1 MYFTISVFD
10 ALFGVVCALMLI
22 FGGKLVYICMLYN
35 VYTVCKIRIN
45 NWVYFTF
52 FLTGSIRQ
60 VIIFCSSELLVKNL
74 HRESASLICINNFE
88 KYTVPE
94 IISISVLQP
103 SLSGLE
109 QMQLYYVPYVY
120 CLLFTYSWPLHL
132 LQPWQARFSCG
143 ESDYFWY
150 SVLVSH
156 LYILNPSY

>member
-109 QMQLYYVPYVY
+109 QMQLITYHMYIVY
-120 CLLFTYSWPLHL
+120 CLHIVGRCICSNRDRLGFRAENQIIFGTVY
-132 LQPWQARFSCG
+132 
-143 ESDYFWY
+143 WY
-150 SVLVSH
+150 PIYTVH
-156 LYILNPSY
+156 T

>member
-45 NWVYFTF
+45 NWVYLTF

-109 QMQLYYVPYVY
+109 QMQLCMSGFCSHIVGRCICSNRDRLGFRAENQIIFGTVY
-120 CLLFTYSWPLHL
+120 
-132 LQPWQARFSCG
+132 
-143 ESDYFWY
+143 WY
-150 SVLVSH
+150 PIYTVH
-156 LYILNPSY
+156 T